1 MIDWKQNQ
9 FKMLYRTFVFDDYE
23 NYMDAN
29 ARVKD
34 ARCSGCAHNNDC
46 GGVYKEYAEFIGWDE
61 FHPVA
66 PTAPISSAAA

>member
-34 ARCSGCAHNNDC
+34 TRCGGCAHNDSC

-61 FHPVA
+61 FHPVI
-66 PTAPISSAAA
+66 PLTPVTTV